1 MKKLLFILLAAATV
15 STASAQQAE
24 SRQPEQKKAP
34 TAEQMAKRQAD
45 RMKQQYLLGN
55 DQYDKVYKLCLKR
68 AQKQIARMEEIK
80 KEQEQMNADMKKI
93 LNETQYERY
102 EQHCNQPHMI
112 RGGQQ
117 RGKMPQRGFCPM
129 QCNMRGRFN
138 PHMQRPF
145 NPYMQGKLSAQRGQF
160 QQQMQGKQIPQL
172 QMPAKELEKGGQV
185 TPPTQG
191 NRRRP
196 AMYDDTRKLNN
207 TATEA
212 KTAETK
218 ELK

>member
-1 MKKLLFILLAAATV
+1 MKKLLFILLVAATV
-15 STASAQQAE
+15 NTASAQQAE
-24 SRQPEQKKAP
+24 SKQPEQKKAP

-102 EQHCNQPHMI
+102 EQHRNQPHMI

-129 QCNMRGRFN
+129 QRNMRGHFN

-145 NPYMQGKLSAQRGQF
+145 NPYMQGKFSAQRGQF
-160 QQQMQGKQIPQL
+160 QQHL

-185 TPPTQG
+185 TPTQG

-196 AMYDDTRKLNN
+196 AMYDDTRKLDN